1 MASLKTIPHAQTAI
15 VNMKILI
22 MLDIN
27 ISLGADIVLCRP
39 QALSSA
45 HAAPALDA
53 ANADD
58 DIGRHRRKKP

>member
-1 MASLKTIPHAQTAI
+1 
-15 VNMKILI
+15 MKILI

-58 DIGRHRRKKP
+58 DIGLHRRKKP